1 MRALIAFC
9 IALFILVAP
18 PAFANETPQIQQRQL
33 LVQPRGAENLPPF
46 WASPT
51 AWVLARQQVFYTQL
65 SGAIRDVKGTA
76 PLSAALGL
84 MLLSFGY
91 GVFHAAGPGHGKA
104 VISGWLLANNQQLKR
119 GILISA
125 MSSAIQAMSAI
136 LIVSGV
142 LAFVAL
148 AGGVA
153 RDAAKASS
161 FWVELAS
168 YGLIMGLG
176 AHLIWRTLRPHKAHA
191 HGHHHDHHDH
201 HHHHHHHHADA
212 CDCGHAHM
220 PQAAD
225 LKAPVSFGHA
235 FSLALAIG
243 MRPCTGA
250 LLVLLFSS
258 AAGLYFAGIAATLAM
273 ALGTFMTIALI
284 ASLTVL
290 SRDFALRFAFIDH
303 PWAARAGMAFRV
315 IVGLLIVI
323 AGASLLGG
331 LLSGQ
336 GRFI

>member
-1 MRALIAFC
+1 MRFLIACF
-9 IALFILVAP
+9 IALFIFSAAP
-18 PAFANETPQIQQRQL
+18 SFADETPKIQQRQL

-46 WASPT
+46 WDSPT

-65 SGAIRDVKGTA
+65 SGAIRDVNGAQPMT
-76 PLSAALGL
+76 AALVL

-136 LIVSGV
+136 LIISGV

-148 AGGVA
+148 AGGAA

-168 YGLIMGLG
+168 YGLIMALG
-176 AHLIWRTLRPHKAHA
+176 AHLIWRTLRPQKAHG
-191 HGHHHDHHDH
+191 HDHHHDHHH
-201 HHHHHHHHADA
+201 GEE
-212 CDCGHAHM
+212 CGCGHAHM
-220 PQAAD
+220 PKAAE
-225 LKAPVSFGHA
+225 LKAPVSFRHA

-250 LLVLLFSS
+250 LLVLLFSY
-258 AAGLYFAGIAATLAM
+258 AAGLYFAGIAATFAM
-273 ALGTFMTIALI
+273 ALGTFITIAII
-284 ASLTVL
+284 ATLTVV
-290 SRDFALRFAFIDH
+290 SRDAAMRFAIVDH
-303 PWAARAGMAFRV
+303 PWAARAGTAFRV

>member
-9 IALFILVAP
+9 IVLFILVAP

-176 AHLIWRTLRPHKAHA
+176 AHLIWRTLRPKKTHA
-191 HGHHHDHHDH
+191 HDNHDHKNH
-201 HHHHHHHHADA
+201 HHHGEE
-212 CDCGHAHM
+212 CGCGHAHM
-220 PQAAD
+220 PQADD
-225 LKAPVSFGHA
+225 LKAPVSLRHA

-250 LLVLLFSS
+250 LLVLLFSY
-258 AAGLYFAGIAATLAM
+258 AAGLYFAGIAATFAM
-273 ALGTFMTIALI
+273 ALGTFITIAII

>member
-1 MRALIAFC
+1 MRLLIAFC
-9 IALFILVAP
+9 IALFIFAAP
-18 PAFANETPQIQQRQL
+18 PTFAQETPKIQQHQL
-33 LVQPRGAENLPPF
+33 LVQPRGVENLPPF
-46 WASPT
+46 WDSPT

-65 SGAIRDVKGTA
+65 SGAIRDVNGAT
-76 PLSAALGL
+76 PLSAILGL

-136 LIVSGV
+136 LIISGV

-148 AGGVA
+148 AGGAA

-161 FWVELAS
+161 LWVELAS
-168 YGLIMGLG
+168 YFLIMGLG
-176 AHLIWRTLRPHKAHA
+176 AHLIWRTLRPKKTHA
-191 HGHHHDHHDH
+191 HDHHDH
-201 HHHHHHHHADA
+201 NHHHHHGEE
-212 CDCGHAHM
+212 CGCGHAHM
-220 PQAAD
+220 PQADD
-225 LKAPVSFGHA
+225 LKAPVSLRHA

-250 LLVLLFSS
+250 LLVLLFSY
-258 AAGLYFAGIAATLAM
+258 AAGLYFAGIAATFAM
-273 ALGTFMTIALI
+273 ALGTFITIAII

>member
-1 MRALIAFC
+1 MRFLIGLC
-9 IALFILVAP
+9 LALFMFSAAP
-18 PAFANETPQIQQRQL
+18 SFANETPQIQQRQL

-65 SGAIRDVKGTA
+65 SSAIRDVKGTA

-125 MSSAIQAMSAI
+125 MSSAIQALSAI

-191 HGHHHDHHDH
+191 HD
-201 HHHHHHHHADA
+201 HHHHHHHADA

-258 AAGLYFAGIAATLAM
+258 AAGLYFAGIAATFAM
-273 ALGTFMTIALI
+273 ALGTFITIALI

-290 SRDFALRFAFIDH
+290 SRDFALRFAFGDH
-303 PWAARAGMAFRV
+303 PWAIRAGKALRV

>member
-1 MRALIAFC
+1 MRFLIACF
-9 IALFILVAP
+9 IALFIFSAAP
-18 PAFANETPQIQQRQL
+18 SFADETPKIQQRQL

-46 WASPT
+46 WDSPT
-51 AWVLARQQVFYTQL
+51 AWVLARQQVFYRQL
-65 SGAIRDVKGTA
+65 SGAIRDVNGAQPMT
-76 PLSAALGL
+76 AALVL

-136 LIVSGV
+136 LIISGV

-148 AGGVA
+148 AGGAA

-168 YGLIMGLG
+168 YGLIMALG
-176 AHLIWRTLRPHKAHA
+176 AHLIWRTLRPQKAHG
-191 HGHHHDHHDH
+191 HDHHHDHHH
-201 HHHHHHHHADA
+201 GEE
-212 CDCGHAHM
+212 CGCGHAHM
-220 PQAAD
+220 PKAAE
-225 LKAPVSFGHA
+225 LKAPVSFRHA

-250 LLVLLFSS
+250 LLVLLFSY
-258 AAGLYFAGIAATLAM
+258 AAGLYFAGIAATFAM
-273 ALGTFMTIALI
+273 ALGTFITIAII
-284 ASLTVL
+284 ATLTVV
-290 SRDFALRFAFIDH
+290 SRDAAMRFAIVDH
-303 PWAARAGMAFRV
+303 PWAARAGTAFRV

>member
-1 MRALIAFC
+1 MRLLIAFC
-9 IALFILVAP
+9 IALFIFAAP
-18 PAFANETPQIQQRQL
+18 PTFAQETPKIQQHQL
-33 LVQPRGAENLPPF
+33 LVQPRGVENLPPF
-46 WASPT
+46 WDSPT

-161 FWVELAS
+161 FWMELAS

-176 AHLIWRTLRPHKAHA
+176 AHLIWRTLWPHKAHA
-191 HGHHHDHHDH
+191 HDHHHDH
-201 HHHHHHHHADA
+201 HHHHQHADA

-220 PQAAD
+220 PQAAG

-258 AAGLYFAGIAATLAM
+258 AAGLYFAGIAATFAM

>member
-176 AHLIWRTLRPHKAHA
+176 AHLIWRTLRPKKTHA
-191 HGHHHDHHDH
+191 HDHHDH
-201 HHHHHHHHADA
+201 KNHHHHGEE
-212 CDCGHAHM
+212 CGCGHAHM
-220 PQAAD
+220 PQADD
-225 LKAPVSFGHA
+225 LKAPVSLRHA

-250 LLVLLFSS
+250 LLVLLFSY
-258 AAGLYFAGIAATLAM
+258 AAGLYFAGIAATFAM
-273 ALGTFMTIALI
+273 ALGTFITIAII

>member
-1 MRALIAFC
+1 MRFLIACF
-9 IALFILVAP
+9 IALFMFSAAP
-18 PAFANETPQIQQRQL
+18 SFADETPKIQQRQL

-46 WASPT
+46 WDNPT

-65 SGAIRDVKGTA
+65 SGAIRDVNGA
-76 PLSAALGL
+76 QPMAAALVL

-136 LIVSGV
+136 FIISGV

-148 AGGVA
+148 AGGAA

-168 YGLIMGLG
+168 YGLIMALG
-176 AHLIWRTLRPHKAHA
+176 AHLLWRTLRPQKA
-191 HGHHHDHHDH
+191 HGHDHHHDH
-201 HHHHHHHHADA
+201 HHHHGEE
-212 CDCGHAHM
+212 CGCGHAHM
-220 PQAAD
+220 PKAAE
-225 LKAPVSFGHA
+225 LKAPVSFRHA

-250 LLVLLFSS
+250 LLVLLFSY
-258 AAGLYFAGIAATLAM
+258 AAGLYFAGIAATFAM
-273 ALGTFMTIALI
+273 ALGTFITIAII
-284 ASLTVL
+284 ATLTVV
-290 SRDFALRFAFIDH
+290 SRDAAMRFAIVDH
-303 PWAARAGMAFRV
+303 PWAARAGTAFRV

>member
-1 MRALIAFC
+1 MRFLIACC
-9 IALFILVAP
+9 IALSIFAAAP
-18 PAFANETPQIQQRQL
+18 SFADETPKIQQRQL

-46 WASPT
+46 WDSPT

-65 SGAIRDVKGTA
+65 SGAIRDVNGTA

-136 LIVSGV
+136 LIVSAV
-142 LAFVAL
+142 LAFVAIV
-148 AGGVA
+148 GGVA

-161 FWVELAS
+161 FWVEAAS
-168 YGLIMGLG
+168 YTLIMGLG
-176 AHLIWRTLRPHKAHA
+176 LHLLWRTLRPEKAHA
-191 HGHHHDHHDH
+191 HPHHHHHDAHDH
-201 HHHHHHHHADA
+201 HHHDGK

-225 LKAPVSFGHA
+225 LKAPVSLRHA

-250 LLVLLFSS
+250 LLVLLFSY
-258 AAGLYFAGIAATLAM
+258 AAGLYFAGIAATFAM
-273 ALGTFMTIALI
+273 ALGTFITIAII

-290 SRDFALRFAFIDH
+290 SRDMALRFALADH
-303 PWAARAGMAFRV
+303 PWARRAGLAFRAM
-315 IVGLLIVI
+315 VGLLIVI
-323 AGASLLGG
+323 AGASLLLG
-331 LLSGQ
+331 LMSGQ